1 MVLVGA
7 IPPLSSS
14 RLHHGLQQRLLGEAT
29 ELLLHEITDNPAA
42 RSTSIPSAPG
52 SVHLTLHRHNTDTC
66 DSTLDRLLWWRRLP
80 LPFAP
85 ARPRAWYARYPRSDG
100 EVGSHP
106 TTPSD
111 CGAIH
116 RLLGSGCNFW
126 CTRPGN
132 PDCRPFLRP
141 AVVAAP
147 PTTTAVCRRRARS
160 TRASLAFLSWC
171 HHGGLRCR
179 GASLTAAS
187 VLRRRL
193 CVPSP
198 CSLDVGIAGF
208 SKLVPSLP
216 CAVQGCRCD
225 CTTSVLSTS
234 AVCAVAVLPRRERR
248 WLL

>member
-106 TTPSD
+106 TSPSD

-116 RLLGSGCNFW
+116 RLGVQLLVQPWGCNFW
-126 CTRPGN
+126 GATFGARDRAIRIAALSYGLLWWQRLPL
-132 PDCRPFLRP
+132 LR
-141 AVVAAP
+141 
-147 PTTTAVCRRRARS
+147 
-160 TRASLAFLSWC
+160 L
-171 HHGGLRCR
+171 
-179 GASLTAAS
+179 
-187 VLRRRL
+187 
-193 CVPSP
+193 
-198 CSLDVGIAGF
+198 
-208 SKLVPSLP
+208 
-216 CAVQGCRCD
+216 
-225 CTTSVLSTS
+225 
-234 AVCAVAVLPRRERR
+234 CAVAVLARRERR
-248 WLL
+248 WLF

>member
-14 RLHHGLQQRLLGEAT
+14 RLQHGLQQRLLGEAT

-106 TTPSD
+106 TRPSD

-116 RLLGSGCNFW
+116 RLGVGVQLLVHATGQSGL
-126 CTRPGN
+126 P
-132 PDCRPFLRP
+132 PFL
-141 AVVAAP
+141 
-147 PTTTAVCRRRARS
+147 TAC
-160 TRASLAFLSWC
+160 C
-171 HHGGLRCR
+171 GG
-179 GASLTAAS
+179 GASHYYG
-187 VLRRRL
+187 

-198 CSLDVGIAGF
+198 CSLDASVAGF
-208 SKLVPSLP
+208 SKLVPPRRS
-216 CAVQGCRCD
+216 AVQGCKFD
-225 CTTSVLSTS
+225 CSLCPSTP
-234 AVCAVAVLPRRERR
+234 AVCAVAVLARRGHR

>member
-1 MVLVGA
+1 MRRNSPTWGA
-7 IPPLSSS
+7 TFGATL
-14 RLHHGLQQRLLGEAT
+14 GVQLL
-29 ELLLHEITDNPAA
+29 
-42 RSTSIPSAPG
+42 
-52 SVHLTLHRHNTDTC
+52 
-66 DSTLDRLLWWRRLP
+66 
-80 LPFAP
+80 
-85 ARPRAWYARYPRSDG
+85 
-100 EVGSHP
+100 
-106 TTPSD
+106 
-111 CGAIH
+111 
-116 RLLGSGCNFW
+116 GCNFW

-132 PDCRPFLRP
+132 PDCRPFLRS

-198 CSLDVGIAGF
+198 CSLDVSVAGF
-208 SKLVPSLP
+208 STLVLP
-216 CAVQGCRCD
+216 PRSAVQGCKFD
-225 CTTSVLSTS
+225 CSLCPSTS
-234 AVCAVAVLPRRERR
+234 AVCRRRARSTRASLASLSWCYHRGLRCRGASLTAAPVLRRRLCAVALLARRERR